1 MYIHRAIEKPL
12 KEALSQFPAVLIT
25 GPRQAG
31 KSTLLQ
37 HTLKNYHYVT
47 LDDPM
52 IRAMANND
60 PELFLSTHDTPLII
74 DEIQYAPEL
83 LSYIKMSIDK
93 NRREHGRFVLT
104 GSQTFQ
110 LMKGVS
116 ESLAGRIAILQLYPL
131 SWEEIDVSPFED
143 KRVAKQI
150 VQGFYPQ
157 FFAEP
162 HTDWNLWY
170 SSYIATYLERDVRNI
185 KSISDLGRFQT
196 FLSLL
201 AARAGNLL
209 NMAEIGK
216 ECGISQPTVKDWIS
230 ILEST
235 YIIFILKPFHNNRT
249 KRLVKSPKIYF
260 VDTGLLCYLLG
271 IDSGERLLRASVGGH
286 IFENMVIVEFM
297 KRLSKI
303 PQRVEYSFYRT
314 ASGVEVDLVVERG
327 GKMEAYE
334 IKFAKTLSRDM
345 AQQLNLFSTEHKV
358 DISTVLSLQEKKTAL
373 MEGIFGDHWSRIA
386 GPV

>member
-1 MYIHRAIEKPL
+1 MYIHRSIEHLL
-12 KEALSQFPAVLIT
+12 KEALKQFPAVLIT

-52 IRAMANND
+52 IRAMAKQD
-60 PELFLSTHDTPLII
+60 PELFLSTHETPLII

-83 LSYIKMSIDK
+83 LSYIKIRIDK
-93 NRREHGRFVLT
+93 NRREHGRFVFT

-131 SWEEIDVSPFED
+131 SWEEINVSPFED
-143 KRVAKQI
+143 KQVAKQI

-170 SSYIATYLERDVRNI
+170 SSYIATYLERDLRNI

-196 FLSLL
+196 FLSLI
-201 AARAGNLL
+201 ASRAGQLL
-209 NMAEIGK
+209 NMAELAK

-271 IDSGERLLRASVGGH
+271 IDAGERLFKGSLGGH
-286 IFENMVIVEFM
+286 IFENMVIAEFI
-297 KRLSKI
+297 KKLSKSL
-303 PQRVEYSFYRT
+303 QRVEYFFYRT
-314 ASGVEVDLVVERG
+314 ASGVEIDLIVERS

-345 AQQLNLFSTEHKV
+345 AGSLSLFASEHKV
-358 DISTVLSLQEKKTAL
+358 EETSLLSLQEKKTPL
-373 MEGIFGDHWSRIA
+373 VEGVFAKHWSSL
-386 GPV
+386 G

>member
-1 MYIHRAIEKPL
+1 MMYIHRAIEKLL

-37 HTLKNYHYVT
+37 HTLKQYHYVT

-52 IRAMANND
+52 IRAMASND
-60 PELFLSTHDTPLII
+60 PELFLSTHETPLII

-83 LSYIKMSIDK
+83 LSYIKIRIDK
-93 NRREHGRFVLT
+93 NRKDYGRFVLT

-131 SWEEIDVSPFED
+131 SWEEIAISPFED
-143 KRVAKQI
+143 KKVAKQM

-157 FFAEP
+157 FFAQP
-162 HTDWNLWY
+162 QTDWNLWY
-170 SSYIATYLERDVRNI
+170 SSYIATYLERDLRNI

-201 AARAGNLL
+201 ASRAGQLL
-209 NMAEIGK
+209 NMAEMAK

-249 KRLVKSPKIYF
+249 KRLVKSPKVYF

-271 IDSGERLLRASVGGH
+271 MDAGERLFKASVGGH
-286 IFENMVIVEFM
+286 IFENMVIAEFI
-297 KRLSKI
+297 KKLSKS
-303 PQRVEYSFYRT
+303 PQRVEYFFYRT
-314 ASGVEVDLVVERG
+314 ASGVEVDLVVERS
-327 GKMEAYE
+327 GKIQAYE
-334 IKFAKTLSRDM
+334 IKFVKTLSRDM
-345 AQQLNLFSTEHKV
+345 AQSLSFFASEHEVEKSV
-358 DISTVLSLQEKKTAL
+358 VLSLQEKKIPL
-373 MEGIFGDHWSRIA
+373 VEGIFAEHWST
-386 GPV
+386 VS

>member
-1 MYIHRAIEKPL
+1 MYIHRSLEKPL

-52 IRAMANND
+52 IRSMANND
-60 PELFLSTHDTPLII
+60 PELFLSTHETPLII

-83 LSYIKMSIDK
+83 LSYIKIRIDTH
-93 NRREHGRFVLT
+93 RREYGRFVLT

-131 SWEEIDVSPFED
+131 SWEEIDVSPLGD
-143 KRVAKQI
+143 KRVAKQMA
-150 VQGFYPQ
+150 QGFYPE

-162 HTDWNLWY
+162 RTDWNLWY
-170 SSYIATYLERDVRNI
+170 SSYIATYLERDLRNI

-201 AARAGNLL
+201 ASRAGNLL
-209 NMAEIGK
+209 NMAELAK
-216 ECGISQPTVKDWIS
+216 ECGISQPTVKDWLS

-235 YIIFILKPFHNNRT
+235 YIIFLLKPFHNNRT
-249 KRLVKSPKIYF
+249 KRLVKSQKIYF

-271 IDSGERLLRASVGGH
+271 IDSGERLLKASVGGH
-286 IFENMVIVEFM
+286 IFENMVIAELL
-297 KRLSKI
+297 KRLSKS
-303 PQRVEYSFYRT
+303 PQRVEYFFYRT
-314 ASGVEVDLVVERG
+314 ASGVEVDLIIERSG
-327 GKMEAYE
+327 QIEAYE

-345 AQQLNLFSTEHKV
+345 AQSLNSFMSEYKV
-358 DISTVLSLQEKKTAL
+358 QKSTVLSLQEKKTPL
-373 MEGIFGDHWSRIA
+373 MEGIFGEHWSSIQ
-386 GPV
+386 

>member
-1 MYIHRAIEKPL
+1 MYIHRAIEPLL
-12 KEALSQFPAVLIT
+12 KEALLQFPAVLLT

-37 HTLKNYHYVT
+37 HTLKNYQYVT

-60 PELFLSTHDTPLII
+60 PELFLSTHETPLII

-83 LSYIKMSIDK
+83 LSYLKIRIDK
-93 NRREHGRFVLT
+93 NRKEHGRYVLT

-110 LMKGVS
+110 LMRGVS

-131 SWEEIDVSPFED
+131 SWEEIDVSPLED
-143 KRVAKQI
+143 KKVAKQI

-157 FFAEP
+157 FFSEP
-162 HTDWNLWY
+162 RTDWNLWY
-170 SSYIATYLERDVRNI
+170 SSYIATYLERDLRNI

-201 AARAGNLL
+201 ASRAGNLL
-209 NMAEIGK
+209 NMAELAK

-235 YIIFILKPFHNNRT
+235 YIIFLLKPYHNNRT
-249 KRLVKSPKIYF
+249 KRLTKSPKVFF

-271 IDSGERLLRASVGGH
+271 MDVGDRLFKASIGGH
-286 IFENMVIVEFM
+286 IFENMVIAEFI
-297 KRLSKI
+297 KKTSKTA
-303 PQRVEYSFYRT
+303 QRIEYFFYRT
-314 ASGVEVDLVVERG
+314 AAGVEIDLLVERS
-327 GKMEAYE
+327 GKIEAYE

-345 AQQLNLFSTEHKV
+345 AKSLSLFASEHKV
-358 DISTVLSLQEKKTAL
+358 EKSTVLSLCEMKVPL
-373 MEGIFGDHWSRIA
+373 VEGVFAEHWSSLH
-386 GPV
+386 

>member
-1 MYIHRAIEKPL
+1 MYIHRLLEKL
-12 KEALSQFPAVLIT
+12 LQEALHQFPAILIT

-37 HTLKNYHYVT
+37 HTLKQHHYVT

-60 PELFLSTHDTPLII
+60 PELFLSTHETPLII

-83 LSYIKMSIDK
+83 LSYIKIRIDRS
-93 NRREHGRFVLT
+93 RRDHGQFVLT

-131 SWEEIDVSPFED
+131 SWEEIDVSPLVD
-143 KRVAKQI
+143 KSVAAQTVK
-150 VQGFYPQ
+150 GFYPQ

-162 HTDWNLWY
+162 QTDWNLWY

-209 NMAEIGK
+209 NMAELAK

-235 YIIFILKPFHNNRT
+235 YIIFILRPFHNNRT

-271 IDSGERLLRASVGGH
+271 IDSGERLFKAAVGGH
-286 IFENMVIVEFM
+286 IFENMVIAEFM
-297 KRLSKI
+297 KKCSKNS
-303 PQRVEYSFYRT
+303 QRVESFFYRT
-314 ASGVEVDLVVERG
+314 SSGIEVDFVVERAG
-327 GKMEAYE
+327 EIEAYE
-334 IKFAKTLSRDM
+334 IKFSKTLSRDM
-345 AQQLNLFSTEHKV
+345 AQSLRVFASEHKV
-358 DISTVLSLQEKKTAL
+358 KKAAVLSLQEKKTPL
-373 MEGIFGDHWSRIA
+373 MEGIFAEHWSSIQ
-386 GPV
+386 